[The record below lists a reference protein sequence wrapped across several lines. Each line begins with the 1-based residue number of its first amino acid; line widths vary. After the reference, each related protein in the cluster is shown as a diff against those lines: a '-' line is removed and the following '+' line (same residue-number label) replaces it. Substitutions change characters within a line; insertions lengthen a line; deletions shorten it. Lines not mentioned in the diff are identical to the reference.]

1 MCTTLESI
9 TGFPLSASIMKV
21 SLRQFA
27 ALVGTTFIATSS
39 ITGVSAGLPVIDSSG
54 VLKLGALPEPSADS
68 GVYVLIS
75 SPGTPSPLLSEEA
88 ASPLSTSD
96 GCLVCRG
103 ATLSGTPDAERIS
116 LGTCSLIAGAIIVD
130 GVTLGDLQAGLA
142 DSRHGR
148 TLTALFRARVQL
160 GDGSVAS
167 KQTLILAVHG
177 SEDSFDKDAV
187 VTEVEKLF
195 QAVAAEKDGNSSF
208 EDSYDIFVTTAEDK
222 AKVREILVETSKVD
236 ERDKDNGLTLFDR

>member
-1 MCTTLESI
+1 
-9 TGFPLSASIMKV
+9 MKV

-27 ALVGTTFIATSS
+27 ALVGTTLVATSA
-39 ITGVSAGLPVIDSSG
+39 ITGVSAGVPVIDSTG
-54 VLKLGALPEPSADS
+54 TLKLGGLPEPSAES
-68 GVYVLIS
+68 GVYVLIA

-88 ASPLSTSD
+88 TSPLSNSD

-103 ATLSGTPDAERIS
+103 ATLSGTPDAERVS
-116 LGTCSLIAGAIIVD
+116 LGTCSLAAGAVIVD

-160 GDGSVAS
+160 GEGSGS
-167 KQTLILAVHG
+167 KQTLIVAVHG
-177 SEDSFDKDAV
+177 SEDSFDKEAIV
-187 VTEVEKLF
+187 SEVQTLY
-195 QAVAAEKDGNSSF
+195 QAVAAEKDGSSSF

-222 AKVREILVETSKVD
+222 GTVS
-236 ERDKDNGLTLFDR
+236 